1 MKIRNMALL
10 AACSMVTAV
19 TLGFG
24 SGGTAV
30 STVQAAEV
38 EGPKVKW
45 LLSTWGKRR
54 GIMEGM
60 ESFSEQISKAT
71 DGNFEV
77 SLQYGGVLSDPK
89 ENLDGL
95 KIGAFEAAMFCPVY
109 HPSKTPAIT
118 GLDLPFLPVTD
129 LETRV
134 KVHEAYLHNP
144 AVLDE
149 LARWNAYPLMTA
161 LMPNYEV
168 MGKGEAP
175 KSIKDWEGLRLS
187 ASGGIGDL
195 MKSIGAIPTTVP
207 APEMYQSLERG
218 VMDGVAFP
226 YTYAF
231 AAYKLHEL
239 ADWRTEK
246 SSLGSLTCVLV
257 ASKQAYEAL
266 PPQYRELIDR
276 VKHGA
281 YKHQIDTYTAI
292 DEKNEKLFEEEGLK
306 KVRFSSRSWT
316 RPYSR
321 AGMPGLLHAT
331 RKDWTDRPCLTKFLP
346 SQKSRIPT
354 NNVEIIITDVTLW
367 KNVVGKS

>member
-1 MKIRNMALL
+1 MKLRKIALL
-10 AACSMVTAV
+10 TACSMVTAM
-19 TLGFG
+19 TLNWG
-24 SGGTAV
+24 SGGTVA
-30 STVQAAEV
+30 TTAQAAEV
-38 EGPKVKW
+38 DGPKVKW

-71 DGNFEV
+71 DGNFEI

-95 KIGAFEAAMFCPVY
+95 KIRAFEAAMFCPIY

-118 GLDLPFLPVTD
+118 ALDLAFLPVTD
-129 LETRV
+129 LESRV

-144 AVLDE
+144 VVLDE
-149 LARWNAYPLMTA
+149 LARWNAYPLMTG

-168 MGKGEAP
+168 MGKGKAP
-175 KSIKDWEGLRLS
+175 ESLADWKGLRVN

-195 MKSIGAIPTTVP
+195 MKTIGVVTTTVP

-239 ADWRTEK
+239 STWRTEE
-246 SSLGSLTCVLV
+246 SSLGSLTCVV
-257 ASKQAYEAL
+257 AASKQAYEAL
-266 PPQYRELIDR
+266 PQQYKDLIDR
-276 VKHGA
+276 VKPIA
-281 YKHQIDTYTAI
+281 YQRQIDTYVEI
-292 DEKNEKLFEEEGLK
+292 DKKNEKLFEERGLK
-306 KVRFSSRSWT
+306 KVHFSDADVAKIKEMAVQPSWDAWVAA
-316 RPYSR
+316 RN
-321 AGMPGLLHAT
+321 AEGLDGQALL
-331 RKDWTDRPCLTKFLP
+331 DSVLTLAEEAK
-346 SQKSRIPT
+346 KS
-354 NNVEIIITDVTLW
+354 
-367 KNVVGKS
+367 K

>member
-276 VKHGA
+276 VKPGA

-306 KVRFSSRSWT
+306 KVRFSEEDVEQIMDKAVQPSWDAWVAA
-316 RPYSR
+316 RN
-321 AGMPGLLHAT
+321 AEGLDGQALLDEILALA
-331 RKDWTDRPCLTKFLP
+331 KE
-346 SQKSRIPT
+346 SNT
-354 NNVEIIITDVTLW
+354 N
-367 KNVVGKS
+367 

>member
-1 MKIRNMALL
+1 MKVRNMAAL
-10 AACSMVTAV
+10 AVCSMVTAI

-24 SGGTAV
+24 AGGVTV
-30 STVQAAEV
+30 STAQAAEV
-38 EGPKVKW
+38 DGPKVKW

-95 KIGAFEAAMFCPVY
+95 KIGAFEAAMFCPLY

-129 LETRV
+129 LEARV
-134 KVHEAYLHNP
+134 EVHEAYLHNP
-144 AVLDE
+144 VVLEE

-175 KSIKDWEGLRLS
+175 KNIQDWEGLRLS
-187 ASGGIGDL
+187 AGGGLGDL
-195 MKSIGAIPTTVP
+195 MKSIGAIPTAVP

-218 VMDGVAFP
+218 VIDGAAFP

-231 AAYKLHEL
+231 AAYKLHEIS
-239 ADWRTEK
+239 DWRTEK

-266 PPQYRELIDR
+266 PPQYQELIDR
-276 VKHGA
+276 VKPNA
-281 YKHQIDTYTAI
+281 YKHQIDTYTTI
-292 DEKNEKLFEEEGLK
+292 DEKNEKLFEEEGLE
-306 KVRFSSRSWT
+306 KVRFSEEDVEHIMNKAVQPSWDAWVAA
-316 RPYSR
+316 RN
-321 AGMPGLLHAT
+321 AEGLDGQALL
-331 RKDWTDRPCLTKFLP
+331 D
-346 SQKSRIPT
+346 
-354 NNVEIIITDVTLW
+354 EILALA
-367 KNVVGKS
+367 KKANSN

>member
-1 MKIRNMALL
+1 MKLRKIMLL
-10 AACSMVTAV
+10 MACSMVTAI
-19 TLGFG
+19 TLNWG
-24 SGGTAV
+24 SGGAVATTA
-30 STVQAAEV
+30 QAAEV
-38 EGPKVKW
+38 DGPKVKW

-77 SLQYGGVLSDPK
+77 SLQYGGVLSNPK

-95 KIGAFEAAMFCPVY
+95 KLGAFEAAMFCPLY

-118 GLDLPFLPVTD
+118 GLDLAFLPVTD
-129 LETRV
+129 LEARV
-134 KVHEAYLHNP
+134 KVHEGYLHNP
-144 AVLDE
+144 VVLDE

-168 MGKGEAP
+168 MGKGDAP
-175 KSIKDWEGLRLS
+175 KTIDDWKGLRLS

-239 ADWRTEK
+239 SDWRTEK
-246 SSLGSLTCVLV
+246 SALGSLTCVLV
-257 ASKQAYEAL
+257 ANKQAYEAL
-266 PPQYRELIDR
+266 PPQYKELIDR
-276 VKHGA
+276 VKPAA
-281 YKHQIDTYTAI
+281 YQHQVDTYVAI
-292 DEKNEKLFEEEGLK
+292 DEKNEKLFEERGLE
-306 KVRFSSRSWT
+306 KVRFSKEDVEKIMDQAVQPSWDAWVAA
-316 RPYSR
+316 RN
-321 AGMPGLLHAT
+321 AEGLDGQALLDEILALA
-331 RKDWTDRPCLTKFLP
+331 KKAN
-346 SQKSRIPT
+346 T
-354 NNVEIIITDVTLW
+354 N
-367 KNVVGKS
+367 

>member
-1 MKIRNMALL
+1 MKLKNMAIL
-10 AACSMVTAV
+10 AACSMVTAI

-24 SGGTAV
+24 AGGTVVTSA
-30 STVQAAEV
+30 QAAEV

-95 KIGAFEAAMFCPVY
+95 KLGAFEAAMFCPVY

-129 LETRV
+129 LEARV
-134 KVHEAYLHNP
+134 KVHEGYLHNP

-175 KSIKDWEGLRLS
+175 KNIGDWEGLRLS

-195 MKSIGAIPTTVP
+195 MKSIGAIPTVVP

-231 AAYKLHEL
+231 AAYNLHEL
-239 ADWRTEK
+239 SDWRTEK
-246 SSLGSLTCVLV
+246 SALGSLTCVLV
-257 ASKQAYEAL
+257 ANKQAYEAL
-266 PPQYRELIDR
+266 PTEYKELIDR
-276 VKHGA
+276 VKPVA
-281 YKHQIDTYTAI
+281 YKHQIDTYVSI
-292 DEKNEKLFEEEGLK
+292 DETNEKLFEEQNLE
-306 KVRFSSRSWT
+306 KVRFSEEDVEKIMEQAVQPSWDAWIAA
-316 RPYSR
+316 RN
-321 AGMPGLLHAT
+321 AEGLDGQALLDEILALA
-331 RKDWTDRPCLTKFLP
+331 KEAN
-346 SQKSRIPT
+346 T
-354 NNVEIIITDVTLW
+354 N
-367 KNVVGKS
+367 